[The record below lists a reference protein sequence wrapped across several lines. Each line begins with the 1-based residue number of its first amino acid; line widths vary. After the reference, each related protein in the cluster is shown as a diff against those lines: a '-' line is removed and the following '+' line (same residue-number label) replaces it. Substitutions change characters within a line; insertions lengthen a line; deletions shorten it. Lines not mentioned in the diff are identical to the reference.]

1 MVKNKV
7 GGNKA
12 KKYGRKH
19 ILGDNQAVKVRFTK
33 EEGEMYAIVVKHY
46 GQGRMDVLCEDDQV
60 RSCIIRK
67 KFRGRHRHN
76 NKAVVGYFVMV
87 GLREWE
93 SSSKDKDT
101 CDLLETYDDQEREKL
116 MQRQSGVNFRNMIK
130 RCNDLCGISE
140 CDDLET
146 STNIDFVGNEAS
158 GEEDEHDESSTIYK
172 HQKPSE
178 NEKIIVDG
186 IDFDDI

>member
-33 EEGEMYAIVVKHY
+33 EQGEMYAIVVKHY

-93 SSSKDKDT
+93 SSSSKDKDT

-116 MQRQSGVNFRNMIK
+116 MQRQSGVNFKNMIK

-140 CDDLET
+140 CDDSEK
-146 STNIDFVGNEAS
+146 NDVIDFIGH
-158 GEEDEHDESSTIYK
+158 EEFDEDDESEQSPVYTNQ
-172 HQKPSE
+172 HSNSE
-178 NEKIIVDG
+178 NIIVDG
-186 IDFDDI
+186 INFDDI

>member
-19 ILGDNQAVKVRFTK
+19 ILGDNQEVKVRFTK
-33 EEGEMYAIVVKHY
+33 EEGEMYAIVTKHY

-93 SSSKDKDT
+93 TSSTKDKDT
-101 CDLLETYDDQEREKL
+101 CDLLETYDDQEKEKL
-116 MQRQSGVNFRNMIK
+116 MQRQSGVNFKNMIK
-130 RCNDLCGISE
+130 RCNELCGMSE
-140 CDDLET
+140 YNEKENND
-146 STNIDFVGNEAS
+146 SIDFIGEVSFDE
-158 GEEDEHDESSTIYK
+158 EEDNK
-172 HQKPSE
+172 
-178 NEKIIVDG
+178 
-186 IDFDDI
+186 

>member
-33 EEGEMYAIVVKHY
+33 EEGEMYAIVIKHY
-46 GQGRMDVLCEDDQV
+46 GQGRMDVLCEDDKI
-60 RSCIIRK
+60 RSCVIRK

-87 GLREWE
+87 GLRDWE
-93 SSSKDKDT
+93 TVSKNKEC
-101 CDLLETYDDQEREKL
+101 CDLLETYDDQEKDRL
-116 MQRQSGVNFRNMIK
+116 IQRQPNIPFNNMIK
-130 RCNDLCGISE
+130 RCNDLCGMKETDIGE
-140 CDDLET
+140 DDNMIQFTSLDEESNSNEET
-146 STNIDFVGNEAS
+146 INQSTSNENSNLIID
-158 GEEDEHDESSTIYK
+158 D
-172 HQKPSE
+172 
-178 NEKIIVDG
+178 

>member
-19 ILGDNQAVKVRFTK
+19 MVGDNLPVKVRFTK
-33 EEGEMYAIVVKHY
+33 EEGEMYAIVIKHY

-67 KFRGRHRHN
+67 KFRGRHKHN
-76 NKAVVGYFVMV
+76 NKAVIGYFIMV
-87 GLREWE
+87 GLRDWE
-93 SSSKDKDT
+93 TSKDKEN
-101 CDLLETYDDQEREKL
+101 CDLLETYDDQEKEKL
-116 MQRQSGVNFRNMIK
+116 IQRQPNVPFNYMLK
-130 RCNDLCGISE
+130 RCNDLIGTTGKDTENNDNSIE
-140 CDDLET
+140 FTTNEDDEELINNDNIEET
-146 STNIDFVGNEAS
+146 DDF
-158 GEEDEHDESSTIYK
+158 
-172 HQKPSE
+172 
-178 NEKIIVDG
+178 DG

>member
-19 ILGDNQAVKVRFTK
+19 VLGDNQMVKVRFTK
-33 EEGEMYAIVVKHY
+33 EEGEMYAIVIKHY
-46 GQGRMDVLCEDDQV
+46 GQGRMDVLCEDDNI

-87 GLREWE
+87 GIREWE
-93 SSSKDKDT
+93 TTSKNKET
-101 CDLLETYDDQEREKL
+101 CDLLETYDDQEKDRL
-116 MQRQSGVNFRNMIK
+116 IQRQPNVPFNYMLK
-130 RCNDLCGISE
+130 RCNDLCGNQELQIGE
-140 CDDLET
+140 DE
-146 STNIDFVGNEAS
+146 NMIDFTNNSEEESDNE
-158 GEEDEHDESSTIYK
+158 EE
-172 HQKPSE
+172 
-178 NEKIIVDG
+178 NNKIEDDKNNNFDIDS
-186 IDFDDI
+186 IDFDEI